1 MRINIL
7 LLFVIFAAVR
17 LGAQPVSKTMK
28 RLPDTGQV
36 NSYTTTFGED
46 SDYQIFPP
54 AFIVNG
60 NGTVTDTVTG
70 LLWQRSDGGEMT
82 IENAVLYCDTLSLA
96 GHTDWRLP
104 NAHEAFSILNHQ
116 KTNPAIDVNIFSN
129 TGAEYWW
136 TSDRQANDN
145 TKIWC
150 TNAGGGIGNH
160 PKTETISA
168 GAPNSTKKFH
178 VRAVRDISP
187 PAVVPARFTDNGN
200 GTVTDNLSGLMWPKT
215 PDGNTYTWEQALSSC
230 ENFSFAGYDDWRLP
244 NIKELQS
251 LNDESRI
258 NPPVNPL
265 FAIPGGQK
273 FWSSTSLPNQTTKA
287 WFWQTQFGIT
297 TYDLKTVANKILPVR
312 GPDVLTSANEAF
324 CKDRGQVPAWPNP
337 FSSRLHISA
346 ELREKKIILTDVFG
360 KVYYSGNDIEN
371 EDFSSLPL
379 GLFFLKSE
387 SAPSFRLLHQS
398 KELREK

>member
-1 MRINIL
+1 MRVKIL
-7 LLFVIFAAVR
+7 LLLLISAGLR
-17 LGAQPVSKTMK
+17 LVAQPVSKTMK

-116 KTNPAIDVNIFSN
+116 KANPAIDVNIFSN

-160 PKTETISA
+160 LKTETISA

-178 VRAVRDISP
+178 VRAVRDVIAP
-187 PAVVPARFTDNGN
+187 PVMAEHFTDNGN
-200 GTVTDNLSGLMWPKT
+200 GTITDNLSGLMWPKT

-297 TYDLKTVANKILPVR
+297 TYDLKTVANKMLPVR
-312 GPDVLTSANEAF
+312 GPVAVTTAHAALEY
-324 CKDRGQVPAWPNP
+324 RPEPLPVWPNP
-337 FSSRLHISA
+337 FSTRLHLPEAMKS
-346 ELREKKIILTDVFG
+346 RNVILSDIMG
-360 KVYYSGNDIEN
+360 RVYYSGQDIEN
-371 EDFSSLPL
+371 QDFYNLPSGIFVLKTQSGPSLQ
-379 GLFFLKSE
+379 
-387 SAPSFRLLHQS
+387 LLHQS
-398 KELREK
+398 H

>member
-17 LGAQPVSKTMK
+17 LVAQPVSKTMK

-82 IENAVLYCDTLSLA
+82 IENAVLYCDSLSLA

-116 KTNPAIDVNIFSN
+116 KANPAIDVNIFSN

-168 GAPNSTKKFH
+168 GAPNSIKKFH

-187 PAVVPARFTDNGN
+187 PAVVPARFTYNGN

-230 ENFSFAGYDDWRLP
+230 SNAWYYWARRCFLRS
-244 NIKELQS
+244 KLQS
-251 LNDESRI
+251 VL
-258 NPPVNPL
+258 
-265 FAIPGGQK
+265 
-273 FWSSTSLPNQTTKA
+273 SSA
-287 WFWQTQFGIT
+287 AC
-297 TYDLKTVANKILPVR
+297 V
-312 GPDVLTSANEAF
+312 
-324 CKDRGQVPAWPNP
+324 
-337 FSSRLHISA
+337 
-346 ELREKKIILTDVFG
+346 
-360 KVYYSGNDIEN
+360 
-371 EDFSSLPL
+371 
-379 GLFFLKSE
+379 
-387 SAPSFRLLHQS
+387 
-398 KELREK
+398 